1 MAMVIMRDRYCLVRR
16 ALIFSALLVF
26 LPAVCRAQVVPSA
39 VIAANE
45 GLTDP
50 LSQGADRFNLSP
62 PALEAARIIGI
73 EPLITKLSSLAAA
86 KDVAAVRGMSLEEL
100 SLRQQITE
108 AVVFSSLDVDDVLD
122 RIDHE
127 RAQVIELRDILR
139 SNRDRAVGTTSV
151 ATLAIGTGLGVV
163 SGVLQFSDSTKGAG
177 NVIGFAAGGI
187 STLLSFHSIR
197 QQRSGKRPA
206 WVLPDMLSPLF
217 DVSQGQ
223 HDCYPNVVWAYLSS
237 VPPGEASQASRRER
251 IMAEWIGAGRFGP
264 LNSPQS
270 KTKIALLLDT
280 NAANKKLS
288 IDLLS
293 ERSAMLADVRDEI
306 SLMKRDL
313 HDLLGKIRISP

>member
-1 MAMVIMRDRYCLVRR
+1 MRAKYCLFRGE
-16 ALIFSALLVF
+16 LTFLVF
-26 LPAVCRAQVVPSA
+26 FFFLPVVGRAQIALSA
-39 VIAANE
+39 STAAP
-45 GLTDP
+45 GGFTGP
-50 LSQGADRFNLSP
+50 LSEEADRFKLSP
-62 PALEAARIIGI
+62 GALQAAHIIGV
-73 EPLITKLSSLAAA
+73 EPLITRLSSLAAA
-86 KDVAAVRGMSLEEL
+86 KDIGAVPGMSLDQL

-108 AVVFSSLDVDDVLD
+108 AVVVASLDVDDALD
-122 RIDHE
+122 RIDYE

-163 SGVLQFSDSTKGAG
+163 SGVLQFSDTTKGAG

-206 WVLPDMLSPLF
+206 WVLPDMLSPFF
-217 DVSQGQ
+217 DVSQAQ
-223 HDCYPNVVWAYLSS
+223 HGHFPNGIIWAYLNS
-237 VPPGEASQASRRER
+237 VPPEGASQVSRRER
-251 IMAEWIGAGRFGP
+251 ILAEWQRAGRFDS
-264 LNSPQS
+264 LDSPRG
-270 KTKIALLLDT
+270 KAKVALFTDT

-293 ERSAMLADVRDEI
+293 QRSAMLADVRDEI

-313 HDLLGKIRISP
+313 HDLLGEIRVSP